1 MYFFLIF
8 FFGVGI
14 IVVFVIIVFVIILK
28 VDKKIGDI
36 ERINGGRGGWY
47 MGNGGKF
54 DENKNLNMV
63 IVSVNLIIIIVLV
76 IFFFFYFMIMF
87 IRLVGVDMW
96 RGVYSI
102 CLILIVLI
110 FILWFFIYLFWFRM
124 FIKVKEKNIFC
135 FLSDK
140 KRILVVLRKG
150 KWWILLNDEK
160 KGDFGELN
168 YLFDEWSE
176 YDEEKGKICCFFL
189 KLKRYDEK
197 YVFFFFYEF
206 VFKKVYLKFFF
217 LKWIKDKVKLDKLFG
232 DFVFK
237 KLSFYDIKFSNDD
250 VNDDEMLEFY
260 LDGNLFENE
269 FGKIFKNWLFDR
281 KNNNFSFKF

>member
-36 ERINGGRGGWY
+36 ERINGGSGGWY

-54 DENKNLNMV
+54 DKNKNLNMV

-110 FILWFFIYLFWFRM
+110 FIL
-124 FIKVKEKNIFC
+124 
-135 FLSDK
+135 
-140 KRILVVLRKG
+140 
-150 KWWILLNDEK
+150 
-160 KGDFGELN
+160 
-168 YLFDEWSE
+168 
-176 YDEEKGKICCFFL
+176 
-189 KLKRYDEK
+189 
-197 YVFFFFYEF
+197 
-206 VFKKVYLKFFF
+206 
-217 LKWIKDKVKLDKLFG
+217 
-232 DFVFK
+232 
-237 KLSFYDIKFSNDD
+237 
-250 VNDDEMLEFY
+250 
-260 LDGNLFENE
+260 
-269 FGKIFKNWLFDR
+269 
-281 KNNNFSFKF
+281 